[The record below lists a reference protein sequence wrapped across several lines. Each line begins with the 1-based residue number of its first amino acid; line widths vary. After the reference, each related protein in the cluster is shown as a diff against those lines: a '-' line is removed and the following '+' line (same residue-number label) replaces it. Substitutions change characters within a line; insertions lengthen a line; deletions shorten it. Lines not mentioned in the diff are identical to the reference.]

1 MPEFKVKDLKPQLG
15 DVTIELEI
23 VSMGEPRA
31 FNSFKG
37 QGTVTNAA
45 VKDETGEVSLTL
57 WGEQYK
63 GIHDG
68 DVIKI
73 EKGYVTEYK
82 GKLQISTGKF
92 GILSVIKKG
101 EGKEKEEEQ

>member
-1 MPEFKVKDLKPQLG
+1 MPDFKVKDLKPQLA
-15 DVTIELEI
+15 DVSIELTV
-23 VSMGEPRA
+23 VSMGEPRT

-45 VKDETGEVSLTL
+45 VKDETGEISLTL

-63 GIHDG
+63 QVHNG
-68 DVIKI
+68 DTIKI
-73 EKGYVTEYK
+73 EKGYVSEYQ

-92 GILSVIKKG
+92 GTLTVTKQG
-101 EGKEKEEEQ
+101 EEKEEE